1 MSIHRNV
8 VLGLLAL
15 AITLRAVLPGA
26 LLAQSES
33 QAMTMK
39 GKTVLITGSTD
50 GLGREVAQR
59 VAALGAH
66 VIVHGRNQERGK
78 LVVDEIT
85 RHGKGSAK
93 FYAADLA
100 SLAEVRT
107 LAENL
112 KRDYQ
117 RIDVVVNNAGV
128 LLKDR
133 QVSKDGHEL
142 HFAVNYLA
150 PFLLTRSLLPT
161 ITSSTPARI
170 VNVASIAQTPIDFS
184 DVMLERPG
192 AIGRGYGQSK
202 LALVA
207 FTMDL
212 AAELKGKNVTVTAL
226 HPATMMDTTMVKQ
239 AGMQARATVAE
250 GADAVMQQITGAVE
264 SGGYYNGLQP
274 AKPNAQAFDE
284 AARAQLRQLSLKLTG
299 LPQ

>member
-1 MSIHRNV
+1 MLVRTQV
-8 VLGLLAL
+8 ALGLLV
-15 AITLRAVLPGA
+15 AVLAVPIGA
-26 LLAQSES
+26 AAQAPAGT

-50 GLGREVAQR
+50 GLGREVARR

-78 LVVDEIT
+78 VVVDEIAKE
-85 RHGKGSAK
+85 GKGSAK

-100 SLAEVRT
+100 SLAEVRALAAT
-107 LAENL
+107 LM
-112 KRDYQ
+112 RDYK

-133 QVSKDGHEL
+133 QVSKDGYEL

-150 PFLLTRSLLPT
+150 GFLLTRSLLPV

-170 VNVASIAQTPIDFS
+170 VSVASIAQTPIDFS

-202 LALVA
+202 LAQVL

-212 AAELKGKNVTVTAL
+212 AAELKGKDVTVTAL
-226 HPATMMDTTMVKQ
+226 HPATMMDTSMVKQ
-239 AGMQARATVAE
+239 AGMQARATVGE
-250 GADAVMQQITGAVE
+250 GADAVMKQITGAVE
-264 SGGYYNGLQP
+264 SGQYFNGQQP
-274 AKPNAQAFDE
+274 AKANAQAYDE
-284 AARAQLRQLSLKLTG
+284 AARGQLRQLSLKLTG
-299 LPQ
+299 LTQ